1 MTRLR
6 RLPLPRALVGAL
18 LLLGALPVHA
28 GIRVDIEGV
37 EGELKRNVEAF
48 LSVERYKDRDKLEED
63 TVARLYNRVEDEVRS
78 ALKPLGYYAP
88 EIKASYESSHDDR
101 NWRIRIS
108 IEAGKPVLVESIQ
121 IGIEGPGASDP
132 VFAAIREHPALR
144 KGAQLNHGSY
154 EQVKGDLQ
162 RTAASYGYLDARLL
176 ESEMLVD
183 PLQRRADIK
192 LKLATGQR
200 YHFGQI
206 RIEQSV
212 IRPALMRRFMRF
224 SEGDPYSTAQL
235 LRTQFAL
242 DDSLY
247 FSTVEVQP
255 EERDP
260 QALSVPVRISA
271 QQSRRQ
277 FSIGGGY
284 GTDTGVR
291 GTFGWSDSRLNDRG
305 HRFRAEVKASTL
317 TRRIDSR
324 YDIPFGDPAL
334 EKMSLQLT
342 NRTEQIGD
350 LNTTEFSLTPSVTQ
364 VLGHWQRVL
373 SVAATHT
380 QTLSAN
386 TRQSSNLLVP
396 GISYASVPEGYLG
409 EVLFS
414 RGFYADLIGSS
425 HTLGSG
431 SDFLRLHVQTERV
444 YDLRPRW
451 HLLLRGE
458 VGASLVRDFNDLP
471 GIYRFFA
478 GGDRSVRGFAY
489 NDLSPREIVLNP
501 VTHDPVLLASGKP
514 ETQNIG
520 GRHLLAGSVELAR
533 DMPRNFAVATF
544 FDIGNA
550 FNKFGD
556 PLAYSAGVGLRYRL
570 PVVAI
575 GLDIAKPLSES
586 GSPRLHLN
594 ISPKL

>member
-1 MTRLR
+1 MTGPR
-6 RLPLPRALVGAL
+6 RRPLPRVLLAAL

-28 GIRVDIEGV
+28 AIRVDIDGV
-37 EGELKRNVEAF
+37 EGDLKRNVEAF

-63 TVARLYNRVEDEVRS
+63 TVTRLYNRVEDEVRS

-101 NWRIRIS
+101 NWRIRIT
-108 IEAGKPVLVESIQ
+108 IDAGKPVLVESIQ
-121 IGIEGPGASDP
+121 IGIEGPGAADP
-132 VFAAIREHPALR
+132 VFAAVREHPALR
-144 KGAQLNHGSY
+144 KGAQLNHGNY

-183 PLQRRADIK
+183 PLQRRADIR
-192 LKLATGQR
+192 LKLSTGQR

-260 QALSVPVRISA
+260 QTLSVPVKISA

-284 GTDTGVR
+284 GTDTAVR

-305 HRFRAEVKASTL
+305 HRFRVEVKASTL

-414 RGFYADLIGSS
+414 RGFYVDLIGSS
-425 HTLGSG
+425 HTLGSD

-458 VGASLVRDFNDLP
+458 LGASVVRDFNDLP

-489 NDLSPREIVLNP
+489 NNLSPREIVLNP
-501 VTHDPVLLASGKP
+501 VTHDPVLLANGTP
-514 ETQNIG
+514 ETQNVG
-520 GRHLLAGSVELAR
+520 GRHLLAGSVEIAR
-533 DMPRNFAVATF
+533 DLPRNFAVATF

-556 PLAYSAGVGLRYRL
+556 PMAYSAGVGLRYRL

-575 GLDIAKPLSES
+575 GMDIAMPLSES

-594 ISPKL
+594 ISPKR